1 MGNANSTR
9 NSRATLTRCT
19 RSPMDSKLGEVKE
32 NVANPNDSITHQI
45 DCHGPTAREQDEE
58 DVTYAYVKVE
68 VTILAKRLHILKD
81 ETILV
86 RSVGVKESHI
96 LNYSEISDDPI
107 ESNDSTPYD
116 VKVSTGEEL
125 SITEKGP
132 FKPVVFLSSLKCRE

>member
-86 RSVGVKESHI
+86 RSVGVKESHVSYF
-96 LNYSEISDDPI
+96 LCGYSYTIDYKHL
-107 ESNDSTPYD
+107 T
-116 VKVSTGEEL
+116 VSVR
-125 SITEKGP
+125 SRNSYI
-132 FKPVVFLSSLKCRE
+132 